1 MQGGTRQSAMPA
13 MMQADAV
20 TVAAILR
27 EVLHRVEADRASG
40 FERITFA
47 LADSLRIALD
57 APALGRILGALIG
70 AARQIGPSAPILLSG
85 RREDGNVVLSAVIAG
100 PSGVAAFLGEAI
112 RRAGTLA
119 VLAGGSLAI
128 ERRAD
133 GSILRLHLPEPRA
146 PRVRGDGRE
155 AEAC

>member
-1 MQGGTRQSAMPA
+1 MQGGTRQSASPA
-13 MMQADAV
+13 VMQADA
-20 TVAAILR
+20 VAAILR
-27 EVLHRVEADRASG
+27 EVLHRAEADPESG

-47 LADSLRIALD
+47 LADGLRIALD

-85 RREDGNVVLSAVIAG
+85 RHEDGDVVLSAVIVG

-112 RRAGTLA
+112 RRTGTLA
-119 VLAGGSLAI
+119 ARAGGSLAI

-133 GSILRLHLPEPRA
+133 GSILRLRLPELLAPRA
-146 PRVRGDGRE
+146 RGEERA
-155 AEAC
+155 AEGC